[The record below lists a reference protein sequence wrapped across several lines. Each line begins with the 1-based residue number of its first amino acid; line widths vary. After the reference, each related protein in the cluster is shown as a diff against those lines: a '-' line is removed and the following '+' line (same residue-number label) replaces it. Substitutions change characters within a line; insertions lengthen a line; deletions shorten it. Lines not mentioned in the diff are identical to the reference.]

1 MLAFGLRWKR
11 VGGSRVDVFPELRV
25 PVAALPDGVR
35 KNIGG
40 KWNRNGSRSCRHQR
54 GEFEDFGESWS
65 RGDVDGPHQ
74 ALIAVRATL
83 ILGRFE
89 RILRIIF

>member
-1 MLAFGLRWKR
+1 MP
-11 VGGSRVDVFPELRV
+11 VGMARGDVFADVDVPT
-25 PVAALPDGVR
+25 ALWREALWEEVGSEERP
-35 KNIGG
+35 
-40 KWNRNGSRSCRHQR
+40 NRSRSR
-54 GEFEDFGESWS
+54 GYQERKMEDFGESWS

-83 ILGRFE
+83 ILGRSE